1 MLQTG
6 AALACDPA
14 LNGCLGCRDDELPV
28 CLDAFVDE
36 ICMAGGGIEYC
47 NRRRVLKDV
56 EREVTLSTGRHMSRV
71 RSMMRSAQ
79 KYQKPLHRR

>member
-1 MLQTG
+1 
-6 AALACDPA
+6 
-14 LNGCLGCRDDELPV
+14 
-28 CLDAFVDE
+28 
-36 ICMAGGGIEYC
+36 MAGGGIEYC